1 MRGNCATTATVLAFF
16 LFFVLLESPTQ
27 LVIVSVVEGHHLS
40 GQKKKFCIY
49 DSSKQSIFRF
59 LWTPELSQFGWQQFY
74 DMREHWA
81 SFLIFHSVIA
91 SKTLIKWETIPN
103 SVNIRMHCGLNFD
116 NNRKKKR
123 QKGNTRQCVKCH
135 TIKYKTSNTIT
146 ERFITTAHVP
156 DRTLS
161 DARRHSAD
169 DTITRRLI
177 IQRKRNG
184 ESPLTIGLYS
194 AGRRLK
200 KTK

>member
-1 MRGNCATTATVLAFF
+1 MHAIPRRANRPHTPFCWYYSNVNHVKFIIRLQTHSHRNAMRGNCATTATVLAFF

-40 GQKKKFCIY
+40 GQKKKFCTY

-103 SVNIRMHCGLNFD
+103 SINIRMHCGLNFD
-116 NNRKKKR
+116 NNRKKNVKR
-123 QKGNTRQCVKCH
+123 VTRGNAWNVTQ
-135 TIKYKTSNTIT
+135 SNTKPQT
-146 ERFITTAHVP
+146 Q
-156 DRTLS
+156 S
-161 DARRHSAD
+161 
-169 DTITRRLI
+169 
-177 IQRKRNG
+177 QNG
-184 ESPLTIGLYS
+184 S
-194 AGRRLK
+194 
-200 KTK
+200 